1 VASLSNGE
9 FYISKILNIRIFY
22 GWSRNERMINS
33 KYDLIVIGTGVAAS
47 HAASK
52 CSSSGW
58 KVAII
63 DYRPFGGTCALR
75 GCDPKK
81 VLVSAEEVIDWNYR
95 MQGKGVSGKEIRIN
109 WSDLAHFKRSFTD
122 PFPKAREE
130 GFLEAGITPFHGHAQ
145 FIGPTTIEVQ
155 GNVLTSKYVLV
166 ATGTKPVKLDIPG
179 EENVIISDQF
189 LELDKLPPRILFIGG
204 GYISFEFAH
213 IAARAGAEV
222 SIVHRGIRPLE
233 NFDFDLVK
241 KLMQRTEDLG
251 INIHLQ
257 AQVDKVEQN
266 PLDNNNSFIVYT
278 SSSSSSSNLSSSSP
292 NQDITRFQADMVVH
306 GAGRVPDV
314 RELDLEVAGVQFGNK
329 GIIVNEYLQSVS
341 NPTVYAAG
349 DVAATGNPLLTPSAE
364 HEGKIAAS
372 NLLNGNHQISDTKG
386 AIPSIVFT
394 IPPMAAVGIG
404 EETAKKQ
411 GLRFRTNYEED
422 TSSWYS
428 SRRVG
433 ENFSAFKVLIE
444 EGSDRILGAHIVSPH
459 AEEQINIF
467 ALAIQRGIT
476 SKDLKEIIF
485 AYPTGSSDIVYML

>member
-1 VASLSNGE
+1 
-9 FYISKILNIRIFY
+9 
-22 GWSRNERMINS
+22 MINS
-33 KYDLIVIGTGVAAS
+33 KYDLVVIGTGVAAS

-52 CSSSGW
+52 CSSAGW

-81 VLVSAEEVIDWNYR
+81 VLVSAEEAIDWNYR
-95 MQGKGVSGKEIRIN
+95 MQGKGVSSKDIRIS
-109 WSDLAHFKRSFTD
+109 WPDLAHFKRSFTE

-130 GFLEAGITPFHGHAQ
+130 GFLKAGITPFHGHAR

-155 GNVLTSKYVLV
+155 DNVLASKYVLV
-166 ATGTKPVKLDIPG
+166 ATGAKPAKLNIPG
-179 EENVIISDQF
+179 EEHVIISDQF
-189 LELDKLPPRILFIGG
+189 LELDKIPPRILFIGG

-222 SIVHRGIRPLE
+222 SIVHRGIRSLE

-251 INIHLQ
+251 INIQLQ
-257 AQVDKVEQN
+257 KQVNKIEQN
-266 PLDNNNSFIVYT
+266 TSDNSFLVYT
-278 SSSSSSSNLSSSSP
+278 SSFSNTSSSSA
-292 NQDITRFQADMVVH
+292 NQDDTGFQADIVVH

-314 RELDLEVAGVQFGNK
+314 SELDLEVAGVQFGHK
-329 GIIVNEYLQSVS
+329 GVIVNEYLQSVS

-349 DVAATGNPLLTPSAE
+349 DAAASGNPPLTPSAE

-372 NLLNGNHQISDTKG
+372 NLLNGNHKISDTKG

-394 IPPMAAVGIG
+394 IPPMASVGLQ

-411 GLRFRTNYEED
+411 SLQFRTNYEED

-444 EGSDRILGAHIVSPH
+444 EDSDRILGAHIVGPH

-467 ALAIQRGIT
+467 ALAIQRRIT
-476 SKDLKEIIF
+476 SEDLKEIIF
-485 AYPTGSSDIVYML
+485 AYPTGSSDITYML